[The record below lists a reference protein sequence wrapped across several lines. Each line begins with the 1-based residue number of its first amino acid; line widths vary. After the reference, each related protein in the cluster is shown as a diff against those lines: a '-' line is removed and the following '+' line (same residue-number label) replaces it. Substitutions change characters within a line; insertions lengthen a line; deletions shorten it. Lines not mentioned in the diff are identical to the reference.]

1 MAFIEVY
8 LAKNV
13 AKGQAENPKIVRAS
27 TKSPRISALHLRDD
41 TTRFCPNQS
50 E

>member
-8 LAKNV
+8 LAKYE
-13 AKGQAENPKIVRAS
+13 AKGQAGNPKIVRAS
-27 TKSPRISALHLRDD
+27 TKSPRINALHLPDG
-41 TTRFCPNQS
+41 TTRSRPNQS